1 MARLLAAVALLV
13 AAMSARAADYAVS
26 PDHALVYVAAK
37 GGGID
42 AVDLAYG
49 KVIWTNKTGGQVV
62 GASNKLAFAW
72 AADEKKANVF
82 RLVGLEAKIGRAVL
96 TSDPIEMPEWATTEK
111 GAGRTFAVQARDDGD
126 LAIVAYAVSA
136 DDKKDAAVVWVKLD
150 TGKVTPLK
158 GKKKEDFFKPA
169 EKPGEFGPYA
179 LAVEPAAKGA
189 DKGPTLVVKKD
200 GRQLWTRE
208 IGGP

>member
-1 MARLLAAVALLV
+1 MTRLLAAVAALV
-13 AAMSARAADYAVS
+13 AAVPARAADYAVT
-26 PDHALVYVAAK
+26 PDHTLVFVAAK
-37 GGGID
+37 GGGVD

-49 KVIWTNKTGGQVV
+49 KVMWTNKASGHVA
-62 GASNKLAFAW
+62 GASNKLAFVW
-72 AADEKKANVF
+72 ATDANKANAF
-82 RLVGLEAKIGRAVL
+82 RLLALDAKTGKPVL
-96 TSDPIEMPEWATTEK
+96 TSDPIELPDWAATEK
-111 GAGRTFAVQARDDGD
+111 AAGRTFAVRARDDAD
-126 LAIVAYAVSA
+126 LAVVAWDASA

-158 GKKKEDFFKPA
+158 GKKKEDFFKPV

-179 LAVEPAAKGA
+179 LTVEPAAKGA

-208 IGGP
+208 IAGP